1 MDNHHDKFPVFQT
14 KELVIPDKV
23 RVGDVIGKRGSHIKS
38 LQENHKVDC
47 AVDGDSRKLT
57 LRGDEAGVK
66 GAEDELAKLFACFD
80 IAEPRR
86 NRDFRADA
94 TNEPKQRRS
103 QPAPCIRHVIDPSG
117 AWFFERERVRSSD
130 VNVKNHPYRLYH
142 IASEASTPANSQEES
157 WISVCREP
165 NDERSHGGP
174 SEKPIAVKVAFGKL
188 CFNGRFPKSNIPW
201 QELQNLEGFEVRW
214 TNVRRQGY
222 DVKYHF
228 VDGQWKLR
236 NVRYLREVRSR
247 FDVFVDNETS
257 FRLRRA
263 IHEKVPDEIAESL
276 QRHIIIAT
284 PGKIVFFTPEV
295 TVNRAAPFALQYVD
309 SKLKVHL
316 EMKGLH
322 FTISY
327 LDSRRTE
334 LRLECRLPA
343 AEMKELQP
351 QQDHRVLLKK
361 VLQLIRDDSC

>member
-1 MDNHHDKFPVFQT
+1 MSWLNSSPVLISLSPAGIVTF
-14 KELVIPDKV
+14 ELMPPTSQNNDAANQL
-23 RVGDVIGKRGSHIKS
+23 RVFVMLSIHQARGF
-38 LQENHKVDC
+38 
-47 AVDGDSRKLT
+47 SRESAL
-57 LRGDEAGVK
+57 DQAM
-66 GAEDELAKLFACFD
+66 
-80 IAEPRR
+80 
-86 NRDFRADA
+86 
-94 TNEPKQRRS
+94 
-103 QPAPCIRHVIDPSG
+103 
-117 AWFFERERVRSSD
+117 
-130 VNVKNHPYRLYH
+130 NVKNHPYRLYH

-214 TNVRRQGY
+214 TNVCVRAALSSGSMLSQLEAQMKNGGNPYKTLLVHVTDSRRQGY

-361 VLQLIRDDSC
+361 VLQLIRDDST